1 MNFHTRKWVKPE
13 DLNSNGTLF
22 GGSLLRWI
30 DEEAAIYA
38 ISQLGNQRVVT
49 KFMSEINFVSS
60 ARQGDIIELGITA
73 THFGRTSVT
82 LRAEVRNKITRKSIL
97 TVEKMVFVNLNEQGE
112 PAPHGR
118 TQIRYA
124 DELFEAYPIAAISAR
139 SRRRRC
145 QATISSRKKP
155 KKRHTESRTGA
166 QAPVLPCSVEF
177 KLEDGL
183 LARGLRRR
191 ILVLRQAERLARIR
205 RRRALRRAFFRR
217 GRFAADQRAEERQR
231 E

>member
-1 MNFHTRKWVKPE
+1 MNFYTRKWVKPE
-13 DLNSNGTLF
+13 DLNPNGTLF

-73 THFGRTSVT
+73 THFGRTSIS

-97 TVEKMVFVNLNEQGE
+97 TVEKMVFVNLDANGE

-118 TQIRYA
+118 TKIRYP
-124 DELFEAYPIAAISAR
+124 DELFEAYRHDQGTVEAPAMSGEEWVGSKQR
-139 SRRRRC
+139 S
-145 QATISSRKKP
+145 I
-155 KKRHTESRTGA
+155 KKRKTGA
-166 QAPVLPCSVEF
+166 
-177 KLEDGL
+177 
-183 LARGLRRR
+183 
-191 ILVLRQAERLARIR
+191 
-205 RRRALRRAFFRR
+205 
-217 GRFAADQRAEERQR
+217 
-231 E
+231 